1 VSRPEPQSSGAPRLR
16 NYAMRRGEGGYS
28 RSQQVDRPHKPEDSA
43 WSPYG
48 RHPTQ
53 PNSIRESK
61 SRHQAPIVAESFDS
75 GHMSRISHPSTPSAP
90 HPHPPTTQS
99 ASDPHYEFYGGGGSW
114 GSFDSAMGPPPNV
127 DDHRY
132 YNSYPPE
139 SPYSPYAAQYSP
151 GPLYRADSFPS
162 PGYGSTLPPAF
173 SYSFD
178 DENARLL
185 QDYNPD
191 HDGEVFHKQVTPPG
205 SSKKSGRSKSSTPIA
220 SNISDRNSVLP
231 KAAEEVDFDV
241 SCPPLEPIMPEAEEP
256 SCESLTEVN
265 TYDVLCGR
273 GGGTNSQI
281 GNRRFRQLVQ
291 EFQPI
296 YLLAK
301 RKEKPLLARTI
312 VLIIRKRGGRFLRKN
327 EETGQMFEVGDTK
340 AEAKTSQALR
350 EGLDVRAT
358 KSARNIHDKQKKKKK
373 STPKSPGSDTTMES
387 PMSTAK
393 SNSSTKTSDL
403 NLRPAESPPTLPR
416 LHGEVKVGDV
426 HPHSPDQTQFR
437 KRRRMRSADRFFVDF
452 CPPRDEIGQAGCN
465 PLDCGGPFED
475 DGDDGV
481 LQEPNSTPI
490 RRNNSAR
497 DDEYEPR
504 GCAGIALDI
513 VTGAATSSFCLGPSG
528 WRR

>member
-1 VSRPEPQSSGAPRLR
+1 
-16 NYAMRRGEGGYS
+16 
-28 RSQQVDRPHKPEDSA
+28 
-43 WSPYG
+43 
-48 RHPTQ
+48 
-53 PNSIRESK
+53 
-61 SRHQAPIVAESFDS
+61 
-75 GHMSRISHPSTPSAP
+75 MSRTSHPSTPGA
-90 HPHPPTTQS
+90 HHPPPTQS
-99 ASDPHYEFYGGGGSW
+99 SSDPHYEFYGGGGSW
-114 GSFDSAMGPPPNV
+114 GSFDSAGGPPPPHM

-139 SPYSPYAAQYSP
+139 SPYSPYGAQYSP

-162 PGYGSTLPPAF
+162 PGYGPTLPPAF

-178 DENARLL
+178 DENTRLL

-191 HDGEVFHKQVTPPG
+191 HDGEIFHKQVTPPG
-205 SSKKSGRSKSSTPIA
+205 NSKKSGRSKNSTPIA

-241 SCPPLEPIMPEAEEP
+241 ACPPMEPIVPESDEP
-256 SCESLTEVN
+256 ACESLAEVN

-327 EETGQMFEVGDTK
+327 EETQQLFEVGDTK

-358 KSARNIHDKQKKKKK
+358 KSARTLQDKHKKKKK
-373 STPKSPGSDTTMES
+373 GTPKSPGSDTTMES
-387 PMSTAK
+387 PISTAK
-393 SNSSTKTSDL
+393 SNSSMKVTDVTP
-403 NLRPAESPPTLPR
+403 RPTDSPPTLPR

-426 HPHSPDQTQFR
+426 HPHSPDPTQFR

-465 PLDCGGPFED
+465 PLDCGGRFED
-475 DGDDGV
+475 DDDDGV
-481 LQEPNSTPI
+481 VQESNSTPI
-490 RRNNSAR
+490 RRNNSGR
-497 DDEYEPR
+497 EDDYQAR

-513 VTGAATSSFCLGPSG
+513 VTGAATASFCLGPSG